1 MMLEALE
8 DHERGWVGGETS
20 LSGARMKRGTF
31 AIEHIM
37 PQRWQTNW
45 PLGSHSEE
53 EREALLQTF
62 GNLTLLTTKLNSRV
76 SNKPWSSK
84 SEELTKNDVLLIN
97 KRVQELGS
105 SGWSE
110 DLIKSRTTSI
120 IQSLI
125 NIWPVPVGHKSRIL
139 SEKPEKQIK
148 VGVIDLI
155 SAGFVSAG
163 QTLYAK
169 QTEHAGKVAQI
180 LDDGRIKCE
189 EIVFD
194 SLSFA
199 GIQIRK
205 RNTNGW
211 TFWLVDEKTR
221 KSMAD
226 LREEYRELIGLED
239 GEDEIEDNDGSDD

>member
-1 MMLEALE
+1 
-8 DHERGWVGGETS
+8 
-20 LSGARMKRGTF
+20 
-31 AIEHIM
+31 
-37 PQRWQTNW
+37 
-45 PLGSHSEE
+45 
-53 EREALLQTF
+53 
-62 GNLTLLTTKLNSRV
+62 LNSRV

-125 NIWPVPVGHKSRIL
+125 NIWPVPAAHKSRIL

-155 SAGFVSAG
+155 SAGLVSAG
-163 QTLYAK
+163 QTLYPK
-169 QTEHAGKVAQI
+169 QIKHEGKVAQI

-199 GIQIRK
+199 GLQIRK
-205 RNTNGW
+205 LNTNGW